1 MKDIKKKLIQI
12 QIFIIFIVVVYI
24 FISPPI
30 FPTSETADVRVM
42 VNGID
47 VSDELFIW
55 YDTPIDKT
63 YESKPGWKFITLDL
77 WVHNSANEIREYSNG
92 HIETKEGV
100 VFRLYYVE
108 NQNNISLAEGSN
120 SYSFLPVELRPDEG
134 IITKVAVQVPL
145 NENINDLYLTYTVR
159 GDDLKYSEF
168 GRVKMTL
175 WYYYI
180 LAYIYG

>member
-12 QIFIIFIVVVYI
+12 QIFIIFLVVVYI

-42 VNGID
+42 VTDID

-63 YESKPGWKFITLDL
+63 CEAKPGWKFITLDL
-77 WVHNSANEIREYSNG
+77 WVNNFANEIREYSNG
-92 HIETKEGV
+92 WIETKEGAS
-100 VFRLYYVE
+100 FRLYFVE
-108 NQNNISLAEGSN
+108 NQNNISLAEGTN
-120 SYSFLPVELRPDEG
+120 SYSILPVELKPDEG
-134 IITKVAVQVPL
+134 IITKVVVQVPL
-145 NENINDLYLTYTVR
+145 NEDIDRLYLTYSVN

-175 WYYYI
+175 WYHYI